1 MSLTH
6 QSQQMGSDSESDDI
20 LGAIDLFTS
29 EPKDDKSSEF
39 ICEVS
44 GQVVPE
50 GEQAK
55 QGRMGFKKLSQIA
68 YNASMFLPWKLS
80 GMP

>member
-1 MSLTH
+1 MTQ
-6 QSQQMGSDSESDDI
+6 QSQMMPSDADDI

-29 EPKDDKSSEF
+29 QPKDDHSDF

-55 QGRMGFKKLSQIA
+55 QGRMGFRKLSQVVF
-68 YNASMFLPWKLS
+68 NAPMFLPWKLS